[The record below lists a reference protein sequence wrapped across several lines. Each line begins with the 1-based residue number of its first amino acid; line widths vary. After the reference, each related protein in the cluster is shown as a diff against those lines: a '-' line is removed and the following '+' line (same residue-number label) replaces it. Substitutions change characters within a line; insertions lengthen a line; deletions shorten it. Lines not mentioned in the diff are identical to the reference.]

1 MILAQTRIQWF
12 IKSNFSADGPSI
24 NNMITDSDS
33 PHLYFYVVKAGFK
46 NCIFFPR
53 LIYVYFVFLSFDNCS
68 FYGCVVM
75 DASNYLFGSS
85 YNITHVFLVRCTI
98 DISDWYT
105 SFYITLT
112 VESQMHIVQSRL
124 IGNEFNLRI
133 QETSAVQPVA
143 HLTIHDSIINDTSIK
158 MMTDDNTAVGIVQI
172 TNTILTHTVVTSEE
186 DKYSAFYEF
195 KSVQTAFFIDN
206 CTFIQSS
213 LHCPSSIIVY
223 IVNSRFDV
231 KCQAKGCALKL
242 TGLNHVDMDISHINA
257 LCKLLKIK
265 MCYGIYLSNIDF
277 IGIESKTQLIITEGI
292 QMIIQSCTFSVSN
305 SVPKLVAQNL
315 IFEDHSNKI
324 HLINVKVNVTEMRS
338 VSDIPLFS
346 IDTAELISQSVL
358 LFCPKSFKVIEKISG
373 KDNNSQ
379 FLCQKDV
386 CQNDEYS
393 LMGQSKLNNIA
404 SVHNRKKHALIQLIP
419 SCFPC
424 PVGASCEQERV
435 VALPNYWGKRKD
447 HVISMFRC
455 PQDYCCQSN
464 GSCSDIDSC
473 NGLRTGILCG
483 HCGPNMT
490 ESLFSTDCV
499 DSKTCKPGVIIN
511 LYILAVALY
520 SLGLLSFD
528 IVKDKFL
535 TCFSKFCKKFKN
547 KIFKKGHHPA
557 AENIEKISQEN
568 REKESQTKED
578 SMKYLQILFYYVQDA
593 SLFKVHLPEFEAS
606 DDSILIQIFQWSPDI
621 IAKMYLGISNMC
633 FPLTTAITKILFK
646 CLFGPC
652 VILFL
657 FLIYISQNIMGRLC
671 KGQSRFLHFV
681 RLSLLKVF
689 ILSVL
694 FSYQQMLIGAFSLVQ
709 CVRIDELKVLYV
721 QGDIHCD
728 QIWQKVIEVY
738 ICVNILPLFFVIS
751 NASYDVR
758 DMKMSVRTFILT
770 CLFPLPVIIVYYLGS
785 RIKKIYK
792 PSNINAVDNSVM
804 LEETYLESVNHMSL
818 KIEAE
823 SELCI
828 SEPDSALEFEDSDTD
843 IASEYSTD
851 LVNVRQYKSQEYDT
865 ENGYKITDHDDDSA
879 EGNLQSSRKE
889 VTKTLVDHY
898 KILNIF
904 GFKFTWLAAHK
915 LYRLILV
922 ASNTYVTE
930 PLLRLIIMTSLLV
943 FMTICNVCVQPYK
956 KRTANIVA
964 TVSYLCNIVI
974 AMINMCLSML
984 EKFSCRTNCPL
995 MMSVVQWFNKCEQIL
1010 VIYLPLGAV
1019 VLWFVI
1025 SKLIKCKRKDKIV

>member
-1 MILAQTRIQWF
+1 MVLATGDIPHIEWF
-12 IKSNFSADGPSI
+12 MKSNSSADRPSI
-24 NNMITDSDS
+24 NNMYMDRDS
-33 PHLYFYVVKAGFK
+33 PVLLFYVVKARFK
-46 NCIFFPR
+46 NCIFSR
-53 LIYVYFVFLSFDNCS
+53 WILVRFVFLSFDNCS
-68 FYGCVVM
+68 FYDVNM
-75 DASNYLFGSS
+75 DASNNLFGSG
-85 YNITHVFLVRCTI
+85 YTITHVFLMRCTI
-98 DISDWYT
+98 DAAIH
-105 SFYITLT
+105 IAIGN
-112 VESQMHIVQSRL
+112 VESRIHIVQSRV
-124 IGNEFNLRI
+124 IGSPDI
-133 QETSAVQPVA
+133 GVIISKTSAVSSVA
-143 HLTIHDSIINDTSIK
+143 HLTIHDSIINDARITMITEDS
-158 MMTDDNTAVGIVQI
+158 TAVGIVQI
-172 TNTILTHTVVTSEE
+172 TNTILTRTVVTSE
-186 DKYSAFYEF
+186 DIYGYD
-195 KSVQTAFFIDN
+195 SVQAAFFIDN
-206 CTFIQSS
+206 CTFIQSTLCYS
-213 LHCPSSIIVY
+213 RSIIVY

-231 KCQAKGCALKL
+231 KCETKGCAITITLRES
-242 TGLNHVDMDISHINA
+242 NHVDMDISHIIA
-257 LCKLLKIK
+257 MCDLFQIK
-265 MCYGIYLSNIDF
+265 MHYGIYLSNINF
-277 IGIESKTQLIITEGI
+277 ISTESKAELLMIEGNQTVI
-292 QMIIQSCTFSVSN
+292 ENCTFSVSN
-305 SVPKLVAQNL
+305 SVQKYFEQNL
-315 IFEDHSNKI
+315 IFEDHSKII
-324 HLINVKVNVTEMRS
+324 HLINVKVNVTEVNKS
-338 VSDIPLFS
+338 VADIPLFS
-346 IDTAELISQSVL
+346 INTAELSSQSVL
-358 LFCPKSFKVIEKISG
+358 LFCPKRFKVIEKISG

-379 FLCQKDV
+379 FLCQEDI

-393 LMGQSKLNNIA
+393 LMGQSKLN
-404 SVHNRKKHALIQLIP
+404 SVANVYNKNRHALIQLIP

-424 PVGASCEQERV
+424 PVGASCEQERI
-435 VALPNYWGKRKD
+435 VALPNYWGRRKY

-455 PQDYCCQSN
+455 PEDYCCQSSE
-464 GSCSDIDSC
+464 SCSDIDSC
-473 NGLRTGILCG
+473 KGLRTGILCG

-490 ESLFSTDCV
+490 ESLFSTNCV
-499 DSKTCKPGVIIN
+499 DSKTCKPGVIISM
-511 LYILAVALY
+511 YVLAVALY

-547 KIFKKGHHPA
+547 KIFKKGHDPA
-557 AENIEKISQEN
+557 AENIDKISEEN
-568 REKESQTKED
+568 REKESYETQAKDD

-593 SLFKVHLPEFEAS
+593 SLFKVHLPQLEAS

-681 RLSLLKVF
+681 RLSLLKAF

-709 CVRIDELKVLYV
+709 CVQIDELKVLYV
-721 QGDIHCD
+721 QSDIHCD

-770 CLFPLPVIIVYYLGS
+770 CLFPVPVIIVYYLGS
-785 RIKKIYK
+785 RIEKIYK
-792 PSNINAVDNSVM
+792 PSNSNAVDNSVI

-851 LVNVRQYKSQEYDT
+851 LVKVRQHKSQEYDT
-865 ENGYKITDHDDDSA
+865 ENGYKITEHDGDSA
-879 EGNLQSSRKE
+879 EGNLQSGRKE

-898 KILNIF
+898 KILKIF
-904 GFKFTWLAAHK
+904 GFKFTWLATHK

-943 FMTICNVCVQPYK
+943 FMTICNVCLQPYK
-956 KRTANIVA
+956 KRRANIVA

-995 MMSVVQWFNKCEQIL
+995 MVSVVQWFNKCEQIL
-1010 VIYLPLGAV
+1010 VIYLPLCAV

-1025 SKLIKCKRKDKIV
+1025 SKLAKCKRKDKIV